1 MRVKLVRRKKTR
13 TSGSKE
19 HEKQRFYINI
29 FFANVCVFNPR
40 DGLRRKEGLL
50 VVQLLLIRTPQVI
63 KGDRTEVIL
72 DFEES

>member
-29 FFANVCVFNPR
+29 FFTNVCVFNPR
-40 DGLRRKEGLL
+40 DGLRRKRGTAGSPASSHKN
-50 VVQLLLIRTPQVI
+50 TPSD
-63 KGDRTEVIL
+63 KR
-72 DFEES
+72 